1 MTANNAIT
9 KIIFKTIVIMF
20 NAKNAFESAAEFA
33 EVLTI
38 STISNII
45 TEISKIKQTQK
56 AIKRARY
63 ALSFFSQ

>member
-1 MTANNAIT
+1 MS
-9 KIIFKTIVIMF
+9 KK
-20 NAKNAFESAAEFA
+20 
-33 EVLTI
+33 VLII